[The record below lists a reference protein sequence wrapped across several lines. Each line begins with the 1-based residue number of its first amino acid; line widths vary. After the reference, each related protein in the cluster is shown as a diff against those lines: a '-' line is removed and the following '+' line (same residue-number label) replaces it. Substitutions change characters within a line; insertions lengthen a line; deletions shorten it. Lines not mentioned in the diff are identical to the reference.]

1 MRIHVYTSVCGWC
14 FSFYYYYCC
23 FCIGPGGRAC
33 VVKDIRDHF
42 FFFFFFFK
50 TQTSLPLAGNSG
62 RSPDLGKEQ
71 QPQEQRYPFLSVCA
85 VFSCIQIFVWLG
97 FLTCAQM
104 IMLMHAIAHG
114 GCTETVRESAL
125 EVDSGRKI
133 PCCTGDSNPRE
144 YCARAFQSDALPT
157 ELFPRPSSY

>member
-1 MRIHVYTSVCGWC
+1 MFREISGRKR
-14 FSFYYYYCC
+14 FY
-23 FCIGPGGRAC
+23 FL
-33 VVKDIRDHF
+33 F
-42 FFFFFFFK
+42 FIFLLLLCPF
-50 TQTSLPLAGNSG
+50 AGNSG
-62 RSPDLGKEQ
+62 RPTHIIKAQ
-71 QPQEQRYPFLSVCA
+71 QPKEQRYPFLSVCA
-85 VFSCIQIFVWLG
+85 VFSCVQIFVWLG

>member
-1 MRIHVYTSVCGWC
+1 MDGHCGDKKKSKKSVLHCLLWE
-14 FSFYYYYCC
+14 
-23 FCIGPGGRAC
+23 I
-33 VVKDIRDHF
+33 I
-42 FFFFFFFK
+42 
-50 TQTSLPLAGNSG
+50 Q
-62 RSPDLGKEQ
+62 SPYLGKAQ
-71 QPQEQRYPFLSVCA
+71 QLQEQLYPFLSVCA
-85 VFSCIQIFVWLG
+85 VFSCVQTMVWLPVFG
-97 FLTCAQM
+97 IFNVCAQM

-157 ELFPRPSSY
+157 ELLPAPFSALCELADIQNI